1 MKNNNQSSEDLS
13 LSQQSRRQF
22 VTKALYASPVL
33 LTLPASPS
41 FAQEGSAAGSGEPP
55 DGGDPGTGGTGGV
68 VDCMPTDP
76 VGGGQVEMCQLSFD
90 SGTGQLTYEDIIVD
104 ESEVA
109 GNLAN
114 GNLLGTCNSFLCNSS

>member
-1 MKNNNQSSEDLS
+1 M
-13 LSQQSRRQF
+13 
-22 VTKALYASPVL
+22 YASPVL

-41 FAQEGSAAGSGEPP
+41 FAQEGSAAGGGEPP
-55 DGGDPGTGGTGGV
+55 GGGDTGNGDPGGV

-90 SGTGQLTYEDIIVD
+90 PVTGQLAYEDIIVD

-109 GNLAN
+109 GNLAS
-114 GNLLGTCNSFLCNSS
+114 GNLLGTCNSFLCNAS